1 MHNFELLLE
10 EKEKHKNS
18 NTNKDVLSHQKIIK
32 NIESVINQIDE
43 DMMILEK
50 ELYFQ
55 KKKRSPDAKTKEDIM
70 KLLKN
75 KFNLLK
81 NKFKPK
87 EEQENNKD
95 KVQSIDEFL
104 ENNKSNNVQQRDIY
118 EEEDQKIKDWENKKQ
133 QGDIMINEISD
144 LVKGMNSD
152 AKNLG
157 FAIGEITKKTK
168 KMGNKFNDTYDNTD
182 VQIKRVDKLN
192 KKI

>member
-95 KVQSIDEFL
+95 KVQSIDDFL
-104 ENNKSNNVQQRDIY
+104 ENNKNNNVQQRDIY
-118 EEEDQKIKDWENKKQ
+118 EEEDEKIKEWENKKQ
-133 QGDIMINEISD
+133 QGDVMINEISD

-157 FAIGEITKKTK
+157 YAIGEITKKTK
-168 KMGNKFNDTYDNTD
+168 KLGNKFSDTYDNTD

>member
-32 NIESVINQIDE
+32 NIESIINQIDE

-87 EEQENNKD
+87 EEQEGNKD
-95 KVQSIDEFL
+95 KVQSIDDFL
-104 ENNKSNNVQQRDIY
+104 ENNKNNNVQQRDIY
-118 EEEDQKIKDWENKKQ
+118 EEEDEKIKEWENKKQ
-133 QGDIMINEISD
+133 QGDVMINEISD

-157 FAIGEITKKTK
+157 YAIGEITKKTK

>member
-95 KVQSIDEFL
+95 KVQSIDDFL

-118 EEEDQKIKDWENKKQ
+118 EEEDEKIKEWENKKQ
-133 QGDIMINEISD
+133 QGDVMINEISD

-157 FAIGEITKKTK
+157 YAIGEITKKTK
-168 KMGNKFNDTYDNTD
+168 KLGNKFSDTYDNTD

>member
-10 EKEKHKNS
+10 EKERHKNS

-95 KVQSIDEFL
+95 KVQSIDDFL

-118 EEEDQKIKDWENKKQ
+118 EEEDEKIKEWENKKQ
-133 QGDIMINEISD
+133 QGDVMINEISD

-157 FAIGEITKKTK
+157 YAIGEITKKTK
-168 KMGNKFNDTYDNTD
+168 KLGNKFSDTYDNTD

>member
-75 KFNLLK
+75 KFILLK

-87 EEQENNKD
+87 EEQESNKD
-95 KVQSIDEFL
+95 KVQSIDDFL

-118 EEEDQKIKDWENKKQ
+118 EEEDEKIKEWENKKQ
-133 QGDIMINEISD
+133 QGDVMINEISD

-157 FAIGEITKKTK
+157 YAIGEITKKTK
-168 KMGNKFNDTYDNTD
+168 KLGNKFNDTYDNTD
-182 VQIKRVDKLN
+182 VQMKRVDKLN

>member
-32 NIESVINQIDE
+32 NIESIINQIDE

-87 EEQENNKD
+87 EEQEGNKD
-95 KVQSIDEFL
+95 KVQSIDDFL
-104 ENNKSNNVQQRDIY
+104 ENKKINNVQQRDIY
-118 EEEDQKIKDWENKKQ
+118 EEEDEKIKEWENKKQ
-133 QGDIMINEISD
+133 QGDVMINEISD

>member
-32 NIESVINQIDE
+32 NIESIINQIDE

-87 EEQENNKD
+87 EEQEDNKD
-95 KVQSIDEFL
+95 KVRSIDDFL
-104 ENNKSNNVQQRDIY
+104 ENNKNNNVQQRDIY
-118 EEEDQKIKDWENKKQ
+118 EEEDEKIKEWENKKQ
-133 QGDIMINEISD
+133 QGDVMINEISD

-157 FAIGEITKKTK
+157 YAIGEITKKTK

>member
-104 ENNKSNNVQQRDIY
+104 ENNKNNNVQQRDLY
-118 EEEDQKIKDWENKKQ
+118 EEEDEKIKEWENKKQ